1 MERSLLMLYA
11 FAFLLVSS
19 KRKAF
24 TDIHRNNGL
33 IRLIMIQQRSSNC
46 NKPVITW
53 PTGASYIYDHTRAQS
68 A

>member
-1 MERSLLMLYA
+1 MLYT

-46 NKPVITW
+46 KSQLSHGPQVLRISMITRGHKAPEVIN
-53 PTGASYIYDHTRAQS
+53 
-68 A
+68 